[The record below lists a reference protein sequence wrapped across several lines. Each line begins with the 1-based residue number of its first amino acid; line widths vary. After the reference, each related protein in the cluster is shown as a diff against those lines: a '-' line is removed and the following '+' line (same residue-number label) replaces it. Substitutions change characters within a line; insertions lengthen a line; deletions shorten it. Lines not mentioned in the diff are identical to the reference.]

1 MRACLFAAALAAG
14 GHVSAAPQSLAQRVE
29 VLETTVASLLRHN
42 RDLSSQVRSLEAS
55 CSSSQR
61 DKAPRKRKGAGKGAK
76 AAAAAATKA
85 AAAAA
90 KPKPKPAVVGNKLTP
105 REVRQE
111 LRQEPAANDIAIIT
125 TTGDNIHGILLNR
138 DEVLTIPHGRLLKLK
153 TESGLV
159 YLSTGEVQVITF
171 RAERGIRDNWV
182 EAGGDGGRG
191 RKESARGGSQEL

>member
-76 AAAAAATKA
+76 AAT
-85 AAAAA
+85 AAA

-138 DEVLTIPHGRLLKLK
+138 DEVLTIPHGRLLKLR

-191 RKESARGGSQEL
+191 RKESARGGSREL

>member
-76 AAAAAATKA
+76 AAT
-85 AAAAA
+85 AAA

-138 DEVLTIPHGRLLKLK
+138 DEVLTIPHGRLLKLR